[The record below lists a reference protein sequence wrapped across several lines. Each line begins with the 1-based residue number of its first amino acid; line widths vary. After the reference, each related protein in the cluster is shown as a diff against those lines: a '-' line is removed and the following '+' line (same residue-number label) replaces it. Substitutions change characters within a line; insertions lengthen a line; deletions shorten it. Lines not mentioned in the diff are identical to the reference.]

1 MEARGEHFMR
11 LTPSASAIAQ
21 LLIGSFVACVV
32 MANGGHQQLKELHE
46 PGQSQGRPTRVG
58 DPVPRFDMD
67 YFVGEWRFQGT
78 VPDSPL
84 GKGGDVTGTEV
95 VTKAGNRPFYELTI
109 TGQSPDGPF
118 DGKGVLACL
127 DAPTGQYAVRYEVT
141 RGIALSRTGMLG
153 GDLGGRYSQFWE
165 TPPFER
171 NGVTIRLRGQSFSAS
186 PGMYRVKAQI
196 GVDGN
201 VFQDFGTTVYEKQ
214 P

>member
-1 MEARGEHFMR
+1 MRPAR
-11 LTPSASAIAQ
+11 SASAIAH
-21 LLIGSFVACVV
+21 LLIGFSVVCVV
-32 MANGGHQQLKELHE
+32 MANGGNQQLKELRD

-58 DPVPRFDMD
+58 DPIPKFDMD
-67 YFVGEWRFQGT
+67 YFVGEWRFRGT

-84 GKGGDVTGTEV
+84 GTGGDITGTEV
-95 VTKAGNRPFYELTI
+95 VRKAGDRPFYELTI
-109 TGQSPDGPF
+109 SGQSPDGPF

-141 RGIALSRTGMLG
+141 RGIALSRSGALG

-186 PGMYRVKAQI
+186 PGMYRVQAQI
-196 GVDGN
+196 SVGGD

-214 P
+214 Q